1 MHEDVNFTSEVD
13 TWGGH
18 CQKTKLQD
26 KLHCCPSTV
35 VFSTTLHTSEC
46 SVKCEDDLFVV
57 KKPPLHYNADDAE
70 KDMGTTHMLARAAI

>member
-1 MHEDVNFTSEVD
+1 MD
-13 TWGGH
+13 TWDGY
-18 CQKTKLQD
+18 CQKPKLQD

-57 KKPPLHYNADDAE
+57 EKTMLYDNADNANE
-70 KDMGTTHMLARAAI
+70 DMGATHMLARAAI